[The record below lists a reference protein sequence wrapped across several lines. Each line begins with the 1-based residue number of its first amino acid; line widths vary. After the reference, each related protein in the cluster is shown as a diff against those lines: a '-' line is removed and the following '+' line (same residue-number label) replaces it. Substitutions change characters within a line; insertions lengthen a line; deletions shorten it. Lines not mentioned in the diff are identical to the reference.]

1 MKENEIE
8 FIDIL
13 NVIWKRKWLILI
25 PTLFSI
31 VAAGVISF
39 LLPPQWEVDAIIMPS
54 KFLIQIEGGP
64 LKEVLPVELEQIAGQ
79 INQAVYN
86 NIIAAELN
94 MDIRK
99 FPKLRAENIKDTN
112 LVQISVKSKDI
123 EKAKLILYSLFNHLK
138 KELDAQTD
146 IETKGINS
154 EIKSKEIENLTLE
167 EEFDEAK
174 NELNIIKRRRQEI
187 EKEMTDIRKKSE
199 ELEKQRHLI
208 LKKKNRSEPE
218 ILAML
223 LYSTTIQQNSMN
235 HNTLNELL
243 SSKKIEGKLINLEI
257 ESKERLINQIED
269 EIDILNER
277 KGRIEYSHLI
287 KEPTSSLSPVSPKKK
302 INILIAGV
310 LGLIIF
316 TLLAFFLEYLEKQKA
331 RTKE

>member
-154 EIKSKEIENLTLE
+154 EIKSKEI
-167 EEFDEAK
+167 DSA
-174 NELNIIKRRRQEI
+174 
-187 EKEMTDIRKKSE
+187 S
-199 ELEKQRHLI
+199 
-208 LKKKNRSEPE
+208 NR
-218 ILAML
+218 
-223 LYSTTIQQNSMN
+223 
-235 HNTLNELL
+235 
-243 SSKKIEGKLINLEI
+243 G
-257 ESKERLINQIED
+257 
-269 EIDILNER
+269 
-277 KGRIEYSHLI
+277 
-287 KEPTSSLSPVSPKKK
+287 
-302 INILIAGV
+302 
-310 LGLIIF
+310 
-316 TLLAFFLEYLEKQKA
+316 
-331 RTKE
+331 